1 MTGKDLAILSKLRQG
16 FKVKQQKEKAS
27 WLEAMR
33 QALNPEEKKVFSLME
48 SFYNR
53 YKKGYNETPL
63 GLAWFDEHRFDI
75 RRSRIWKQMTT
86 INQKLVQV
94 ITDQIGRAHV

>member
-53 YKKGYNETPL
+53 YTSSEN
-63 GLAWFDEHRFDI
+63 I
-75 RRSRIWKQMTT
+75 C
-86 INQKLVQV
+86 QV
-94 ITDQIGRAHV
+94 FLKIISVSLSKIFHHVGSVTGK